1 VDRSSKGLIIT
12 AGLVGLFFAVST
24 LVLIS
29 DGKSHHESVAIGTS
43 MGLTRFSLLLV
54 ASAFEAR
61 SMTASVFT
69 LDNTFDNRNF

>member
-12 AGLVGLFFAVST
+12 AGLAGLFFAVST

-43 MGLTRFSLLLV
+43 MGLTTFSLLLV

-69 LDNTFDNRNF
+69 LDNTFDNRDF